1 MDEFIPLE
9 TLTPLQTL
17 TPLEKR
23 DNNNKI
29 VKKKTLPTFFGVPI
43 EKYFLQ
49 GVTITLGFILII
61 LGLIF
66 ITKTYK
72 YIPKE

>member
-1 MDEFIPLE
+1 MDEFKPLE
-9 TLTPLQTL
+9 TLSPLQAL
-17 TPLEKR
+17 APLEKND
-23 DNNNKI
+23 DNNEV
-29 VKKKTLPTFFGVPI
+29 VKKKALPTFFGIPI

-66 ITKTYK
+66 ITKAYK